1 MKEIIITQEKLKRE
15 RNFYLLSFILSFI
28 INVTAVILYK
38 RPWSE
43 IYSQIGYI
51 VAISVFLYFLIIIP
65 RVFITLLFRLF
76 RKK

>member
-43 IYSQIGYI
+43 LYSQIGVYRG
-51 VAISVFLYFLIIIP
+51 Y
-65 RVFITLLFRLF
+65 
-76 RKK
+76 